1 MRRSQFYKINHFI
14 LLMNR
19 DMVIG
24 WYKSQQKCR
33 LWSKDSKENILFS
46 HWQLLVQENG
56 QVWNDSNQIRQD
68 RHQRI
73 EEFPGLFRTR
83 VVPSFDRREACCSK
97 NKTQLLRI
105 PQYSDSYSHCLC
117 HRRGEPR
124 VRRSCYLSLLQSLNH
139 GRASLMQAKH
149 QAVLYLRRVSA
160 LFLSALHNLTRL
172 GWVLWSGSKSHL

>member
-1 MRRSQFYKINHFI
+1 MIW
-14 LLMNR
+14 LLVQKPTKVSA
-19 DMVIG
+19 VI
-24 WYKSQQKCR
+24 KR
-33 LWSKDSKENILFS
+33 LKEKILFLQ
-46 HWQLLVQENG
+46 WQLLVQENG
-56 QVWNDSNQIRQD
+56 QIWNDSNLI

-73 EEFPGLFRTR
+73 EELPGLFR

-117 HRRGEPR
+117 HHRGEPR

-172 GWVLWSGSKSHL
+172 G